1 MRLLLLAVLAFAA
14 VALGA
19 TREPHGGC
27 DYDFGAGNGTAYLV
41 VNNPYNLNLS
51 LIITYQ
57 IGERKNS
64 TVLNVLNT
72 KVIAFCGLG
81 HGWLYIQQH
90 ESPPG
95 TPLVWYP
102 LAVPRYA
109 VLRAGESATIFVTTL
124 FAPAVTIS
132 IAILLI
138 VAITLRPRLR
148 RLAVYALP
156 DTLRGMDIWELVFTL
171 FSFVFM
177 SALLYVLLV
186 HEWPPSLE
194 LAFSNISSLFNIYA
208 LLTLGSFYLSFRRGL
223 WTYYFLFVSFL
234 IINILIFLIIKAS
247 NSLLLF
253 TLLSIWYVTILL
265 TSSVTLLSF
274 YNLLVVFF
282 LLTYGIAVFIYYDMN
297 FGYVIPWSLPL
308 QTPVIF
314 PVQVT
319 LHLPEILVAIIPVIV
334 AFVIVFLVLVLFL
347 VYSLTMHARAV
358 TSTMVF
364 WPPLWWWFGL
374 GVFAWDELEARS
386 LLHRL
391 SASGTVV
398 IELSRGEKAFVVSS
412 DFNGMYL
419 CRFGRW
425 SGVCNDVEWVSYDEM
440 KFKVTIIK
448 RSRERHV
455 IGRFVRKVIL
465 PTFIGFFS
473 FFMINYKIEYTELI
487 MFLLITLLLTTYC
500 RYNDLRELMEYIKDI
515 IKQKKVLVEHL
526 VLHIFWAFM
535 LTLIFLLLPLNDI
548 KLYVFFTGFVVS
560 FLSLAD
566 PELSRFLFPW
576 LELRLMS
583 VGGLVIGLARGG
595 CLRWTKVG
603 VAPKGR
609 DIVIRDEDCEVV
621 VSPYVEQKES
631 RPQCD
636 LCGPACPPLRIIGGE
651 RVAVRVKVGQ
661 KEYCYYVLDSSMTSG
676 KPVRLFECL
685 AQVWRHM
692 LGMRRGR

>member
-1 MRLLLLAVLAFAA
+1 MRPLLLAVLALAA

-19 TREPHGGC
+19 AGEPHGGC

-81 HGWLYIQQH
+81 HGWLYIQQNA
-90 ESPPG
+90 SPPG

-102 LAVPRYA
+102 LAVHRYT

-148 RLAVYALP
+148 RSAVYALP
-156 DTLRGMDIWELVFTL
+156 DTLRGMNIWELIFTL
-171 FSFVFM
+171 FSFIFIF
-177 SALLYVLLV
+177 ALLYVLLV

-194 LAFSNISSLFNIYA
+194 LAFSNISSLFNIYV

-223 WTYYFLFVSFL
+223 WTYYFLFISFL
-234 IINILIFLIIKAS
+234 INGLLIFKAP
-247 NSLLLF
+247 NSLVLF
-253 TLLSIWYVTILL
+253 ALLSILYITILL

-274 YNLLVVFF
+274 YNLLVVVF

-297 FGYVIPWSLPL
+297 FGYIIPWSLPL

-319 LHLPEILVAIIPVIV
+319 LHLPEVLVVIIPVIV
-334 AFVIVFLVLVLFL
+334 AFVTAFLVLVLFL

-358 TSTMVF
+358 TSTMVI
-364 WPPLWWWFGL
+364 WPPLWWLFGL

-386 LLHRL
+386 FLHRL
-391 SASGTVV
+391 SAGGTVV
-398 IELSRGEKAFVVSS
+398 IELSRGERAFVVSS

-425 SGVCNDVEWVSYDEM
+425 S
-440 KFKVTIIK
+440 
-448 RSRERHV
+448 
-455 IGRFVRKVIL
+455 
-465 PTFIGFFS
+465 
-473 FFMINYKIEYTELI
+473 
-487 MFLLITLLLTTYC
+487 
-500 RYNDLRELMEYIKDI
+500 
-515 IKQKKVLVEHL
+515 
-526 VLHIFWAFM
+526 
-535 LTLIFLLLPLNDI
+535 
-548 KLYVFFTGFVVS
+548 
-560 FLSLAD
+560 
-566 PELSRFLFPW
+566 
-576 LELRLMS
+576 
-583 VGGLVIGLARGG
+583 
-595 CLRWTKVG
+595 CL
-603 VAPKGR
+603 
-609 DIVIRDEDCEVV
+609 
-621 VSPYVEQKES
+621 
-631 RPQCD
+631 
-636 LCGPACPPLRIIGGE
+636 
-651 RVAVRVKVGQ
+651 
-661 KEYCYYVLDSSMTSG
+661 
-676 KPVRLFECL
+676 
-685 AQVWRHM
+685 
-692 LGMRRGR
+692 